1 MMRATT
7 RRKVSYVVKNENDD
21 HAHRL
26 GVNSLALDPTAGRD
40 VSNPNLGG
48 ILYSAGRDG
57 VVAGWDLHMPF
68 QRASKFEIDESE
80 DERSGRSW
88 LLDQTAVVRGPAYA
102 AKTLPLYFTHA
113 SSFNCLFIASSNT
126 SETILPRILTNAH
139 RLG

>member
-40 VSNPNLGG
+40 ASNPNLGG

-57 VVAGWDLHMPF
+57 VIAGWDLHMPF
-68 QRASKFEIDESE
+68 QRASKFEIDEYE
-80 DERSGRSW
+80 DEKSGRSW
-88 LLDQTAVVRGPAYA
+88 FLDQSAVVRRQYT
-102 AKTLPLYFTHA
+102 AKAFSLYFVTEVN
-113 SSFNCLFIASSNT
+113 SVTYL
-126 SETILPRILTNAH
+126 
-139 RLG
+139 

>member
-88 LLDQTAVVRGPAYA
+88 LLDQTAVVRGPMQPRHYLCILL
-102 AKTLPLYFTHA
+102 TQVH
-113 SSFNCLFIASSNT
+113 SIAF
-126 SETILPRILTNAH
+126 L
-139 RLG
+139 